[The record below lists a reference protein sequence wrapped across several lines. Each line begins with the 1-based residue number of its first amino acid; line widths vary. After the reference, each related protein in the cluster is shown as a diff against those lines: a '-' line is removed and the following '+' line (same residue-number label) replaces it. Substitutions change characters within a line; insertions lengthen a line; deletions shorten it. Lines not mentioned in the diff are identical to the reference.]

1 MMGQKWLGG
10 PSGGVGGVR
19 RPYWMTGRD
28 REGRKG
34 SGVPQEAGRIWRLYQ
49 RAGRGQKAF
58 LETQGVP
65 PVVGSPT
72 KRAERG

>member
-1 MMGQKWLGG
+1 
-10 PSGGVGGVR
+10 
-19 RPYWMTGRD
+19 MTGRD